1 MQLGQELDDQDPPR
15 EKNGLPPMVN
25 IMKIAS
31 AKSQSTRGA
40 YHQPTFM
47 GNSLTISETC
57 LLFPRSRWVK
67 CFQAPYDW
75 ANGGSVD
82 AFFGWWA
89 WFYFYV
95 ELMLF

>member
-1 MQLGQELDDQDPPR
+1 MLRWKSVGDALTVTGKAKSGVNQLGQELDDQDPPR

-57 LLFPRSRWVK
+57 LLFLRSR
-67 CFQAPYDW
+67 
-75 ANGGSVD
+75 
-82 AFFGWWA
+82 
-89 WFYFYV
+89 
-95 ELMLF
+95 